1 MTDWFKDLLPS
12 AIEYGMSIKEFWED
26 DPELFWAYRFSYIT
40 KLKRESEEA
49 NYLAW
54 LQGMYFFE
62 GVSIALANSFGKAT
76 LKYPTEPY
84 GFKSKKKD
92 KTPKLTEKEKT
103 VIELKG
109 RVAQVQALWK
119 QKEKGKQESSTSE
132 KRGEVM
138 KENGKD

>member
-1 MTDWFKDLLPS
+1 
-12 AIEYGMSIKEFWED
+12 MSIKEFWED
-26 DPELFWAYRFSYIT
+26 DPELFWAYRFSYLT
-40 KLKRESEEA
+40 KLKRESEEK

-54 LQGMYFFE
+54 LQGMYYFE
-62 GVSIALANSFGKAT
+62 GVSIAIANSFGKAN
-76 LKYPTEPY
+76 LKYPEEPY
-84 GFKSKKKD
+84 GMNLKKKN

-119 QKEKGKQESSTSE
+119 AKEKGKNESSTSE
-132 KRGEVM
+132 KREEVM